1 MSTPDALLI
10 PAAAVDARLE
20 AVLAEHRAEWST
32 IDPLLGEIIDRLDTL
47 VMSGGKRV
55 RPAMAHWGFVGA
67 GGDPTD
73 PAIANLGAALEL
85 LQAFALFHD
94 DVMDDSPTRRG
105 IPTAHTSEIAR
116 HLDGGWTGEG
126 RRYGEAIA
134 ILAGDISLVLADV
147 LLTDTPAAVRSLWD
161 QLRVEVNLGQF
172 LDVAGTVRG
181 AVGEAT
187 ANRIIDYKTARYTI
201 VRPLQ
206 MGAALAGRADLSPA
220 LEAIGR
226 PLGLAFQLQDD
237 LLGALGEADVTG
249 KPVGDDLREAKPTP
263 LLARARSLA
272 SPEQQAILDLVGGE
286 LNDQQVRAVQNALVE
301 TGAVAEME
309 AEVHSLTSETLE
321 KIRATQLSADAS
333 DHLTQLAV
341 YLAGR
346 SH

>member
-20 AVLAEHRAEWST
+20 AVLAEHRAEWTT

-67 GGDPTD
+67 GGDSSD

-105 IPTAHTSEIAR
+105 IPTAHTSEIER
-116 HLDGGWTGEG
+116 HFDGGWSGEG

-147 LLTDTPAAVRSLWD
+147 LLTDTPATVRSLWD

-181 AVGEAT
+181 SVGEAT

-237 LLGALGEADVTG
+237 LLGALGEAEVTG